1 MNIPFVGDLR
11 AQSREITCAE
21 HTGNDRVKTTARGAG
36 LQSLHSQ
43 ALSIHA
49 SLKRKKKT
57 DCALDLELISLRV
70 QDPPGVTVYREDLQ
84 ALAFSSTHGYSLL
97 QDGKKTEQ
105 WKRPVE

>member
-1 MNIPFVGDLR
+1 MLGTGIFV
-11 AQSREITCAE
+11 AQSREIICAE
-21 HTGNDRVKTTARGAG
+21 HTRNDKVKTTAGGAG

-49 SLKRKKKT
+49 SLERRKKT
-57 DCALDLELISLRV
+57 DCALDLELISLQV
-70 QDPPGVTVYREDLQ
+70 QDPPGVTVYQEDLQ

-97 QDGKKTEQ
+97 QGGKQTEQ